1 MPPPN
6 DAMTDPIRSSRPEE
20 AETAADAALV
30 GLLDLLAVPA
40 RLLCADGRAGAG
52 NQSYAALQADGRPV
66 GGEPERLE
74 LADGRTVEIW
84 PRASATLP
92 VLSDAI
98 EALEEGFAVWDAS
111 DRLVLCNRRYRDLYR
126 DFNDL
131 TYPGVDFVDHA
142 RARLSAPQVQLPP
155 DEVEAYI
162 ARRRHERRQNLP
174 PSDVERSDGRWI
186 RLVDRTMPD
195 GGLVSIRIDVT
206 DLKRRE
212 AHAAERSQVLQATLE
227 NMSDGVLAF
236 DGEHRLIAWNDCA
249 FRLAGLPDEMK
260 RRGVSIID
268 MIRAQTARGEFG
280 DVTFEEVY
288 RKHAD
293 WLAVPRPE
301 SYERR
306 RPDGTTLHVRH
317 NSARNGGFI
326 STFSDVTAQRQAE
339 EDALRHQAILSA
351 VAGAAARILSGESWL
366 EQTRLLLA
374 HAGEV
379 LAASRVVLTEVRHE
393 EHARR
398 LVDLMVWNAPG
409 VVAAPMPMPPE
420 LEAARHA
427 AFADWWDRRE
437 RGETEQALTR
447 DLDPLK
453 RAFLEGI
460 GVRSLLR
467 MPVMIGQQVW
477 GTVGLDDCATDRIWH
492 PIEVEALRAVA
503 NLVGVAI
510 NRARTEKAREYS
522 EETYRLLFEAAPDG
536 IVITESQIILSAN
549 AAAVRMLGAGREQE
563 LIGRNIYDFVP
574 PEYHAI
580 ARLRARVVRE
590 SGQPA
595 PYRERQ
601 MLRLDGSRF
610 VVETTGTIVAAG
622 GRDRLQLIFRDVTEK
637 RRAAAEIQRQRE
649 ALMQSEKLAAL
660 GSLLAGVA
668 HELNNPL
675 SVVVGQSFLME
686 ETAGDDRTRARA
698 LKIRSAADRCARIV
712 KTFLAM
718 ARQRPPERHLVA
730 MDEVVRAALDI
741 VAYPLRTSGVEVA
754 VDVPGDLPRLWADG
768 DQIGQVMLNLILN
781 AQHALMEVPP
791 PRRLAV
797 SATLLPD
804 AGRIRV
810 TIADNGAGVDPHLR
824 RRIFDPFFTTKPA
837 GVGTGVGLSVCH
849 GVVTG
854 HDGAIW
860 VEEAPGGGA
869 AFVFE
874 LPLGEGEEASDA
886 APAPPPAGAAGRRVL
901 VVDDEPDIAAMLG
914 EILTNAGFGVTIA
927 DSGQAALDQLAQ
939 ESFDLVLS
947 DIRMPGVDGRDL
959 WRVVTDPDR
968 PAGIIAFMTGDS
980 LGPAAAD
987 FLSETGC
994 EVLEKPFT
1002 PAEVAAF
1009 VRRVLV
1015 GPPG

>member
-1 MPPPN
+1 MS
-6 DAMTDPIRSSRPEE
+6 DAIRSSRLEK
-20 AETAADAALV
+20 AESAVADAALV

-40 RLLCADGRAGAG
+40 RLVARDGRARTG
-52 NQSYAALQADGRPV
+52 NQSYAALLAEGRAPA
-66 GGEPERLE
+66 GEPERLE

-84 PRASATLP
+84 TRASATLP
-92 VLSDAI
+92 VLADAV
-98 EALEEGFAVWDAS
+98 EALEEGFAVWDAN

-131 TYPGVDFVDHA
+131 TYPGVDFLDHA
-142 RARLSAPQVQLPP
+142 RARFSGPLVQMPA
-155 DEVEAYI
+155 EEIEAYI
-162 ARRRHERRQNLP
+162 ERRRLERRQNLP
-174 PSDVERSDGRWI
+174 PVDVERIDGRWI

-212 AHAAERSQVLQATLE
+212 ADAAERFQVLQTTLE
-227 NMSDGVLAF
+227 NMSDGILAF
-236 DGEHRLIAWNDCA
+236 DADHRLIAWNDRA
-249 FRLAGLPDEMK
+249 FRLAGLPEEMK
-260 RRGVSIID
+260 RRGVP
-268 MIRAQTARGEFG
+268 MIEMVRAQAANGEFG
-280 DVTFEEVY
+280 DIRFEDIY
-288 RKHAD
+288 RTHSE
-293 WLAVPRPE
+293 WLTSAEPD

-317 NSARNGGFI
+317 NFARNGGFI
-326 STFSDVTAQRQAE
+326 TTFTDVSVQRRAE
-339 EDALRHQAILSA
+339 EDAERHQAILSA
-351 VAGAAARILSGESWL
+351 VARAAARILSGESWL

-379 LAASRVVLTEVRHE
+379 LQASRVVLTEIRHDE
-393 EHARR
+393 GGRR
-398 LVDLMVWNAPG
+398 LLDLVVWNAPG
-409 VVAAPMPMPPE
+409 VAAPPMPMPPGMDAE
-420 LEAARHA
+420 RHA

-437 RGETEQALTR
+437 LGQTEQALTR

-453 RAFLEGI
+453 RRFLERI

-467 MPVMIGQQVW
+467 MPVMIGRQAW
-477 GTVGLDDCATDRIWH
+477 GTVGLDDCTADRIWH

-510 NRARTEKAREYS
+510 NRARSERAREYS

-536 IVITESQIILSAN
+536 IVITEAQIIVSAN
-549 AAAVRMLGAGREQE
+549 AAAVRMLGASGEHQVV
-563 LIGRNIYDFVP
+563 GRNIYDFVP

-595 PYRERQ
+595 PYRERE
-601 MLRLDGSRF
+601 MLRLDGTRF
-610 VVETTGTIVAAG
+610 VVETTGTKVAAG

-686 ETAGDDRTRARA
+686 ETAGDDRTRGRA
-698 LKIRSAADRCARIV
+698 AKIRTAADRCARIV

-718 ARQRPPERHLVA
+718 ARQRPPERRLVA
-730 MDEVVRAALDI
+730 LDEVVRAALDI

-754 VDVPGDLPRLWADG
+754 LDLPDDLPRLWADG
-768 DQIGQVMLNLILN
+768 GQLGQVMLNLLLN
-781 AQHALMEVPP
+781 AHQALMDVPP

-797 SATLLPD
+797 VAALLPD
-804 AGRIRV
+804 RSRVRV
-810 TIADNGAGVDPHLR
+810 TVADNGRGVDPYLR

-849 GVVTG
+849 GIVAG

-860 VEEAPGGGA
+860 VEETPGGGA
-869 AFVFE
+869 AFIVE
-874 LPLGEGEEASDA
+874 LPLSEGEEPEEE
-886 APAPPPAGAAGRRVL
+886 APGAAGDRADGRRVL

-914 EILTNAGFGVTIA
+914 EILGGAGFHPTVVH
-927 DSGQAALDQLAQ
+927 SGQAALDQLA
-939 ESFDLVLS
+939 ERSFDLVLS
-947 DIRMPGVDGRDL
+947 DIRMPDVDGRDL
-959 WRVVTDPDR
+959 WRAVGDAAR
-968 PAGIIAFMTGDS
+968 AAGGIAFMTGDA
-980 LGPAAAD
+980 LGPVAAD
-987 FLSETGC
+987 FLTETGC

-1002 PAEVAAF
+1002 PADAVAF
-1009 VRRVLV
+1009 VRRVLAA
-1015 GPPG
+1015 PPA